1 MQLPKFQEEIVTP
14 VGEHKV
20 VIKTLLTAADQERV
34 ESAQMDFVET
44 TDGKNFSVKDM
55 KKVGLAQRHELL
67 KVSVVS
73 IDGDA
78 ANCFERLQ
86 KMYNPDYQFIIEKIQ
101 ELQKKA
107 LQPS

>member
-1 MQLPKFQEEIVTP
+1 MTPKYQEEIVTP
-14 VGEHKV
+14 VAGHKV

-44 TDGKNFSVKDM
+44 TDGKTFAVKDM

-73 IDGDA
+73 IDGDVSD
-78 ANCFERLQ
+78 CFMRLQ
-86 KMYNPDYQFIIEKIQ
+86 KMFYPDYQFVLNQIE
-101 ELQKKA
+101 ERQKKA
-107 LQPS
+107 FQPS